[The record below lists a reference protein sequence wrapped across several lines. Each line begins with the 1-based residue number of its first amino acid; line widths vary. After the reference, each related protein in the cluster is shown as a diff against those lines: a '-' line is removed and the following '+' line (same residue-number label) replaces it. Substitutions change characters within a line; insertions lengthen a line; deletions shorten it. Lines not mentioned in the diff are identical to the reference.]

1 MSLDPLL
8 HASPIIQIHA
18 AAAVAALL
26 LGGWVLFRRKK
37 GDSPH
42 RAMGKVWVALMA
54 LVALSSF
61 FIWEIRLVGLFSPIH
76 LLSIFTLFMLYRG
89 VSFARRH
96 NIKAHMLT
104 MQITYVA
111 ALIITGLFT
120 FMPGRIMNKVVFGPN
135 GADLTQSLVFFGFAA
150 LALVLAGLL
159 VRRTMRIGAPTRAT
173 P

>member
-1 MSLDPLL
+1 MSFDPLL

-37 GDSPH
+37 GDAPH

-61 FIWEIRLVGLFSPIH
+61 FIWEIRLLGLFSPIH

-96 NIKAHMLT
+96 NIKAHMRT

-120 FMPGRIMNKVVFGPN
+120 FMPGRIMNKVVFGPH
-135 GADLTQSLVFFGFAA
+135 GADLIQSLVFFGFAV
-150 LALVLAGLL
+150 LVLVLAGLL
-159 VRRTMRIGAPTRAT
+159 VRRAIRIGAPKRAT

>member
-8 HASPIIQIHA
+8 RASPIIQIHA
-18 AAAVAALL
+18 AAAVTALL

-37 GDSPH
+37 GDAPH
-42 RAMGKVWVALMA
+42 RAMGKLWVGLMA
-54 LVALSSF
+54 VVALSSF

-89 VSFARRH
+89 VTFARRH

-111 ALIITGLFT
+111 ALIVTGLFT
-120 FMPGRIMNKVVFGPN
+120 FMPGRIMNKVVFGAH
-135 GADLTQSLVFFGFAA
+135 GADLTQSLMFFGFAA
-150 LALVLAGLL
+150 LVLVLAGLL
-159 VRRTMRIGAPTRAT
+159 VRRAIRIGAPKSVT

>member
-18 AAAVAALL
+18 AAAVSALL

-37 GDSPH
+37 GDAPH

-76 LLSIFTLFMLYRG
+76 LLSIFTLVMLYRG
-89 VSFARRH
+89 VTYARRH
-96 NIKAHMLT
+96 NIKAHMRT

-120 FMPGRIMNKVVFGPN
+120 FMPGRIMNKVVFGPA
-135 GADLTQSLVFFGFAA
+135 GADLTQSLGFFGFAA
-150 LALVLAGLL
+150 AVLVVAGLL
-159 VRRTMRIGAPTRAT
+159 VRRAVRIGAPERAT